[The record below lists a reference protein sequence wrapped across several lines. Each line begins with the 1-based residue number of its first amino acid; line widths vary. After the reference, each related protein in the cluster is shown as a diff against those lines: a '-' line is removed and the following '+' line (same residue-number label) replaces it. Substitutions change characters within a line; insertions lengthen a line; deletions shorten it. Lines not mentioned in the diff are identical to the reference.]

1 MTATSTPALPFFDP
15 SAFKFPELP
24 ALSFGKFELATPTS
38 PLDFPF
44 FVLSLMQGTFEAMVN
59 TAIAQMEAYSELM
72 LQATMSVE
80 HFVQS
85 TAGDLPA
92 IQQAAALVE
101 AEPTPAGVVKGINRI
116 VVTDGKVQ
124 AKAPAR
130 ARKPRAS
137 TAAGK
142 TVRKTAPK
150 AAAKI

>member
-15 SAFKFPELP
+15 SVFKFPELP
-24 ALSFGKFELATPTS
+24 ALSFGKLELATPST
-38 PLDFPF
+38 PLEFPF
-44 FVLSLMQGTFEAMVN
+44 FVLSLMQGTFEAIVN

-101 AEPTPAGVVKGINRI
+101 AEPTPAGLAKGINRI
-116 VVTDGKVQ
+116 VVTDGKPK
-124 AKAPAR
+124 AKPPAR
-130 ARKPRAS
+130 PRKPRAS
-137 TAAGK
+137 TAGK
-142 TVRKTAPK
+142 TVRRTTAK
-150 AAAKI
+150 AAAKA